1 LPCPV
6 LVLVL
11 QAIDTAPEGAQQRAV
26 YLCNAAACY
35 LKKEMWQ
42 LAVEQCTAAL
52 SINDTYLKVG
62 VIDIRV
68 RSLFCQVRGE
78 LPCLR
83 LSHSTSQPL
92 QHQPCP
98 SAQAPQSSLLLKQ

>member
-1 LPCPV
+1 MCVLPCPAAPCPARA
-6 LVLVL
+6 L
-11 QAIDTAPEGAQQRAV
+11 QAIDTAPEDAQQHAV

-62 VIDIRV
+62 TAHVCTAWV
-68 RSLFCQVRGE
+68 
-78 LPCLR
+78 
-83 LSHSTSQPL
+83 
-92 QHQPCP
+92 
-98 SAQAPQSSLLLKQ
+98 